1 MNQPTN
7 ITSTTFD
14 AEVVK
19 SDKPVLV
26 DIWAPWCGPCRAMAP
41 LLDEIAATT
50 GDRFKI
56 AKLNSDEE
64 PELASR
70 FRVRAIPTLLFFKDG
85 QVREQT
91 IGTMSKQAILT
102 KLEALAAA

>member
-1 MNQPTN
+1 MNKPTN

-14 AEVVK
+14 SEVVN

-26 DIWAPWCGPCRAMAP
+26 DVWAPWCGPCRAMAP
-41 LLDEIAATT
+41 LLDELAATA

-56 AKLNSDEE
+56 AKINSDEE

-70 FRVRAIPTLLFFKDG
+70 FRVRAIPTFLFFKDG
-85 QVREQT
+85 QVREQS
-91 IGTMSKQAILT
+91 IGTLSKQAILS
-102 KLEALAAA
+102 KLEALAA